1 MSFLLPSSGHPYLL
15 RAVHEWCIDQ
25 GLTPYLHVDASSPMV
40 KVPRPFVKN
49 NEIVLNV
56 SYDATGNFN
65 ISNDMVSF
73 QARFSGVVQTIEV
86 PLEYVISLT
95 AKETGEGVYLQ
106 QLRALQ
112 NMFQDDGDGEDDGD
126 SIEIPA
132 KLIIPDKDKLQ
143 DLPDDLRV
151 LLKKLQSDNNQDDP
165 EDPPPSPPKGFHLKR
180 IK

>member
-86 PLEYVISLT
+86 PLENVISLT

-112 NMFQDDGDGEDDGD
+112 NMFQDDDA
-126 SIEIPA
+126 SKEIPA
-132 KLIIPDKDKLQ
+132 RIATSEKSKLD
-143 DLPDDLRV
+143 DLPEDLRV
-151 LLKKLQSDNNQDDP
+151 LLDKFQSGNNQDEP
-165 EDPPPSPPKGFHLKR
+165 EDPPPTPTKGFHLKR

>member
-86 PLEYVISLT
+86 PLENVISLT

-112 NMFQDDGDGEDDGD
+112 NMFQDDDA
-126 SIEIPA
+126 SKEIPA
-132 KLIIPDKDKLQ
+132 RIATSEKSKLD
-143 DLPDDLRV
+143 DLPEDLRV
-151 LLKKLQSDNNQDDP
+151 LLDKFQSSNNQDEP
-165 EDPPPSPPKGFHLKR
+165 EDPPPTPTKGFHLKR

>member
-1 MSFLLPSSGHPYLL
+1 L

-25 GLTPYLHVDASSPMV
+25 GLTPYLHVDASSPVV

-65 ISNDMVSF
+65 ISNEMVSF

-86 PLEYVISLT
+86 PLENVISLT

-112 NMFQDDGDGEDDGD
+112 TMFQNDDEELPL
-126 SIEIPA
+126 EIDVPA
-132 KLIIPDKDKLQ
+132 Y
-143 DLPDDLRV
+143 LRV
-151 LLKKLQSDNNQDDP
+151 DVENHNDQARVDELIKKGASSKDDDP
-165 EDPPPSPPKGFHLKR
+165 ENPPPSPSKGFHLKR

>member
-25 GLTPYLHVDASSPMV
+25 GLTPYLHVDASSPTV

-65 ISNDMVSF
+65 ISNEMVSF

-86 PLEYVISLT
+86 PIENVISLS

-112 NMFQDDGDGEDDGD
+112 TMFQNNDNDE
-126 SIEIPA
+126 EEFPFEM
-132 KLIIPDKDKLQ
+132 
-143 DLPDDLRV
+143 DLPGVFHIDMTEFEAKAREPE
-151 LLKKLQSDNNQDDP
+151 KKKKAAESEHDDP
-165 EDPPPSPPKGFHLKR
+165 DNPPPSPSKGFHLKR

>member
-86 PLEYVISLT
+86 PLENVISLT

-112 NMFQDDGDGEDDGD
+112 NMFQDDDA
-126 SIEIPA
+126 SKEIPA
-132 KLIIPDKDKLQ
+132 RIATSEKSKLD
-143 DLPDDLRV
+143 DLPEDLRV
-151 LLKKLQSDNNQDDP
+151 LLDKFQSGNNQDES
-165 EDPPPSPPKGFHLKR
+165 EDPPPTPTKGFHLKR